1 MRYKKNIFEEE
12 SCQKIGHRNMSSTTI
27 ATIILSLISIFL
39 AIQVI
44 VNFNEI
50 TKQIA
55 ILIAKLLSSG
65 FLVLLVVTGSIYLI
79 TRVKRKIYRGF
90 WR

>member
-1 MRYKKNIFEEE
+1 
-12 SCQKIGHRNMSSTTI
+12 MSSTTI

-65 FLVLLVVTGSIYLI
+65 FLVLLVVIGIIYFI
-79 TRVKRKIYRGF
+79 TRVKSKIYRGF

>member
-1 MRYKKNIFEEE
+1 
-12 SCQKIGHRNMSSTTI
+12 MSSTTI

-65 FLVLLVVTGSIYLI
+65 FLVLLVVIGIIYFI